1 MGGLDADPELFD
13 IGFTPRTKSLGLT
26 RRLTSPV
33 LTVVRVATFRRHRAR
48 RCLCTIFRCRLVVA
62 FAR

>member
-26 RRLTSPV
+26 RRLT
-33 LTVVRVATFRRHRAR
+33 
-48 RCLCTIFRCRLVVA
+48 LVVA
-62 FAR
+62 RQCLL